1 MMVFNFGVR
10 DYHKVKNR
18 WPRCYGLFVAGIALV
33 LGAGQVF
40 NVTVAE
46 KIIIYL

>member
-10 DYHKVKNR
+10 DYQKVKNR
-18 WPRCYGLFVAGIALV
+18 WSRGYGLFVARISLV

-40 NVTVAE
+40 NVAVARS
-46 KIIIYL
+46 IIIYL